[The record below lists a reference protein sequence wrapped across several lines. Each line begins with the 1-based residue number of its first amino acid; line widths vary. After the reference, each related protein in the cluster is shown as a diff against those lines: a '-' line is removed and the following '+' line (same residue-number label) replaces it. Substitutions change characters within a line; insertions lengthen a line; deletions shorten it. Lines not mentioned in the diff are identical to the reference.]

1 MNKIMAITKLKLND
15 ENLLEDW
22 KVLSEK
28 INIDLTGVDGFISRD
43 TACGENGL
51 VYCILKWES
60 KEHQEKFQKYTLS
73 RTNEEFQKMFAE
85 LGRIMNMEN
94 MIESFLNYYKYK

>member
-1 MNKIMAITKLKLND
+1 MKIMAITKLKLND

-28 INIDLTGVDGFISRD
+28 INTDLEGVNGFISRD
-43 TACGENGL
+43 TACGEDGL

-60 KEHQEKFQKYTLS
+60 KEHQVKFQEYTLS
-73 RTNEEFQKMFAE
+73 RTDEEFQKMFAE

-94 MIESFLNYYKYK
+94 MSREFFDLL

>member
-1 MNKIMAITKLKLND
+1 MNKTMRITKLKLND

-22 KVLSEK
+22 KVLSKK
-28 INIDLTGVDGFISRD
+28 INADLAGFDGFISRD
-43 TACGENGL
+43 SMRGEDGL
-51 VYCILKWES
+51 IYCILKWES

-73 RTNEEFQKMFAE
+73 RTDEAFQEMFAE

-94 MIESFLNYYKYK
+94 MSREFLEIL

>member
-1 MNKIMAITKLKLND
+1 MAITKLKLND

-22 KVLSEK
+22 KVLSKK
-28 INIDLTGVDGFISRD
+28 INEDLAGVDGFISRD
-43 TACGENGL
+43 SVCGEGGL

-60 KEHQEKFQKYTLS
+60 KEHQEKFQEFTLS
-73 RTNEEFQKMFAE
+73 RKDEKFQKMFAE

-94 MIESFLNYYKYK
+94 ISREFLELL

>member
-22 KVLSEK
+22 KILSKK
-28 INIDLTGVDGFISRD
+28 INTDLERVNGFISRD

-73 RTNEEFQKMFAE
+73 RTDEEFQKMFTE
-85 LGRIMNMEN
+85 LGRIMNMES
-94 MIESFLNYYKYK
+94 ISREFLELL